1 MAKYIR
7 IERRGVPGPTKV
19 YKVKGTILGFA
30 AHDALRQLR
39 RDDMHAFSYE
49 MTGDKEGR
57 LTAFGAEYDVRW
69 ATIKEWRAGGEA

>member
-19 YKVKGTILGFA
+19 YKVKGTELA
-30 AHDALRQLR
+30 LACQDALRQLR
-39 RDDMHAFSYE
+39 RDDMHAFSYHLKDDGSGE
-49 MTGDKEGR
+49 IT
-57 LTAFGAEYDVRW
+57 TAPAWYDVRW